1 MTTNNQADRDILI
14 YNHPLSGSCHKVR
27 MFLNMLGLPFR
38 LELMNVLEHA
48 NQADWFGRL
57 NPLRQIPVV
66 VDNGTVVQDSQAI
79 LLYFALKD
87 GPEWV
92 DPTPEGMAA
101 IAEWLS
107 YAAKEVS
114 NGPQM
119 ARLYHLAGEDIDIRR
134 ATAEGERVLAHLDA
148 HLARHDWLCLGRPT
162 IADIAVFPYV
172 GLARAGELSL
182 DERPSILN
190 WLERIAALPGYISMP
205 GLPAS
210 KPKR

>member
-1 MTTNNQADRDILI
+1 MTRPHMRNRNILI
-14 YNHPLSGSCHKVR
+14 YNHPLSGNCHKIR
-27 MFLNMLGLPFR
+27 MFLTMLGLPYR
-38 LELMNVLEHA
+38 IELMNVLEHA
-48 NQADWFGRL
+48 NQAEWFGKL

-66 VDNGTVVQDSQAI
+66 VDDGTVVQDSQAI

-87 GPEWV
+87 GPEWI
-92 DPTPEGMAA
+92 DPSPAGMAA

-114 NGPQM
+114 NGPQL
-119 ARLYHLAGEDIDIRR
+119 ARLYYLADEDIDIRR

-172 GLARAGELSL
+172 AMARQGKLSL
-182 DERPSILN
+182 EERQFVLAWID
-190 WLERIAALPGYISMP
+190 RICALPGYISMP
-205 GLPAS
+205 GLPEPALQ
-210 KPKR
+210 

>member
-1 MTTNNQADRDILI
+1 MTRPHMRNRDILI
-14 YNHPLSGSCHKVR
+14 YNHPLSGNCHKIR
-27 MFLNMLGLPFR
+27 MFLTMLGLPYR
-38 LELMNVLEHA
+38 IELMNVLEHA
-48 NQADWFGRL
+48 NQAEWFGKL

-66 VDNGTVVQDSQAI
+66 VDDGTVVQDSQAI

-87 GPEWV
+87 GPEWI
-92 DPTPEGMAA
+92 DPSPAGMAA

-114 NGPQM
+114 NGPQL
-119 ARLYHLAGEDIDIRR
+119 ARLYYLADEDIDIRR

-172 GLARAGELSL
+172 AMARQGKLSL
-182 DERPSILN
+182 EERQFVLAWID
-190 WLERIAALPGYISMP
+190 RICALPGYISMP
-205 GLPAS
+205 GLPEPALQ
-210 KPKR
+210 